1 MSAKR
6 RKCGPL
12 DNGVGWVLHPDGRR
26 AWRVVYRVGG
36 KVHSRAG
43 FETKG
48 AARAW
53 QAKNRVSVDTGTHVA
68 PAGGRTL
75 FKDWYAKWATTRLD
89 LRPSTRARDDSYL
102 RNYVLPAFGDLPLRR
117 IDHMTIT
124 DWIAALCGRGLAP
137 ATVTKAYQILGKVM
151 RAAVAAKLIAQSPC
165 VDVTLPAPRDD
176 EARFLTPE
184 ELVYLEDAMPE
195 HWQCIVPFL
204 ADTGLRIGEAA
215 ALRWRDVD
223 TLRGTVT
230 VRETLVE
237 VPGSLTADGTGVV
250 IGPPKTRA
258 GLRTVPTLTD
268 ETAARLV
275 ARRHGAGPDDYVWA
289 TPTGAALRPKL
300 WRTRVWRPAVLRADL
315 ADPQPTPHTLRHT
328 AVALWIAAGTTD
340 AYKLQRW
347 AGHRSIATIYR
358 VYGHLLPTDA
368 TDERAALTA
377 LRTAARTAIADRK
390 VIALPM
396 R

>member
-1 MSAKR
+1 MTAR
-6 RKCGPL
+6 RQCAPL
-12 DNGVGWVLHPDGRR
+12 DNGVGAVTHPDGRR
-26 AWRVVYRVGG
+26 SWRVVYRVGG
-36 KVHSRAG
+36 KVHTRAG
-43 FETKG
+43 FQTKG

-53 QAKNRVSVDTGTHVA
+53 QARNRVAVDTGMHVA
-68 PAGGRTL
+68 PAGGLVL
-75 FKDWYAKWATTRLD
+75 FGDWCARWATTRID

-102 RNYVLPAFGDLPLRR
+102 RNYLMPTFGALPLRR
-117 IDHMTIT
+117 IDHPMIT

-151 RAAVAAKLIAQSPC
+151 RAAVSAKLIAQSPC
-165 VDVTLPAPRDD
+165 MDVTLPAPRDE
-176 EARFLTPE
+176 EARFLTPD
-184 ELVYLEDAMPE
+184 ELVYLEDALPPY
-195 HWQCIVPFL
+195 WCDVVPFL

-237 VPGSLTADGTGVV
+237 VPAALTVDGTGVT

-275 ARRHGAGPDDYVWA
+275 TRRAGAGPDDFVWA
-289 TPTGAALRPKL
+289 TPTGAALRPKS
-300 WRTRVWRPAVLRADL
+300 WRSRVWRPAVIRAGL

-340 AYKLQRW
+340 AFKLQRW
-347 AGHRSIATIYR
+347 AGHRSVTTIYR

-368 TDERAALTA
+368 TEERTALTA
-377 LRTAARTAIADRK
+377 LRTAARSRVAERK
-390 VIALPM
+390 VIALPV